1 MPLTFADPKM
11 TLDDNQKWSRLYEE
25 IFSRKGA

>member
-11 TLDDNQKWSRLYEE
+11 TLDDGQKWSKLYEE
-25 IFSRKGA
+25 IFSRKAS